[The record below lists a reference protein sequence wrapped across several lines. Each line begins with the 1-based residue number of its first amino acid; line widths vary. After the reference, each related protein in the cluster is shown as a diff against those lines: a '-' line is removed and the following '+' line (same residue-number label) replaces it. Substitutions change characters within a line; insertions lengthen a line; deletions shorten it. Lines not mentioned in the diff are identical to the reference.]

1 MLLLL
6 LVLFGKTF
14 LSSPKIARG
23 KIWEYE
29 WDPCAVQ
36 KIVSVSMESSRSCSH
51 AGGVG
56 EGVTQLD
63 RQLLFCMP
71 HRRLFKMNA
80 WKNHFNVWM
89 PIGDGGQPL
98 WALVN
103 ALRIYMIHIHLHI
116 HIRLGNPA
124 QPRGIQRHNCWA
136 WIMGLSRE
144 VVVSICCSMGT
155 LCVCWARVKTMC
167 DTIWIFDYFSGVH
180 TSCIIHQLI
189 APHLGLQKI
198 EANRWGDQTIIL

>member
-1 MLLLL
+1 MLGEWERKWRSWTDSCCF
-6 LVLFGKTF
+6 VCHTEGCSKWTRE
-14 LSSPKIARG
+14 KITLTS
-23 KIWEYE
+23 E
-29 WDPCAVQ
+29 C
-36 KIVSVSMESSRSCSH
+36 
-51 AGGVG
+51 
-56 EGVTQLD
+56 QLE
-63 RQLLFCMP
+63 M
-71 HRRLFKMNA
+71 
-80 WKNHFNVWM
+80 
-89 PIGDGGQPL
+89 GQPL
-98 WALVN
+98 WVLVN

-124 QPRGIQRHNCWA
+124 QPRAIQRHSCWA

-198 EANRWGDQTIIL
+198 EANRWGDQTIKLYIKRFLGTSI

>member
-6 LVLFGKTF
+6 ILFGKTF
-14 LSSPKIARG
+14 FKLSKNCTWQNMGIRMRSLCRAKNSECVHG
-23 KIWEYE
+23 K
-29 WDPCAVQ
+29 Q
-36 KIVSVSMESSRSCSH
+36 S
-51 AGGVG
+51 
-56 EGVTQLD
+56 
-63 RQLLFCMP
+63 QLLTCWGNG
-71 HRRLFKMNA
+71 RGSDAAGQTAVVSLLKMNA

-124 QPRGIQRHNCWA
+124 QPRAIQRHSCWA

>member
-1 MLLLL
+1 
-6 LVLFGKTF
+6 
-14 LSSPKIARG
+14 
-23 KIWEYE
+23 
-29 WDPCAVQ
+29 
-36 KIVSVSMESSRSCSH
+36 MESSRSCSH

-56 EGVTQLD
+56 DGVTQLD

-71 HRRLFKMNA
+71 HRRLLKMNA

-89 PIGDGGQPL
+89 PIGDGATVMDPCECPANLHDPHPL
-98 WALVN
+98 TYSHSA
-103 ALRIYMIHIHLHI
+103 R
-116 HIRLGNPA
+116 
-124 QPRGIQRHNCWA
+124 QPRAIQRQSCWV

-198 EANRWGDQTIIL
+198 EANRWGDQTIILYIKRFLGTSIYLNPILNLYLY

>member
-1 MLLLL
+1 MLGEWETEWRSWTDSCCF
-6 LVLFGKTF
+6 VCHTEGCSKWTRE
-14 LSSPKIARG
+14 KITLTSECQSEMG
-23 KIWEYE
+23 
-29 WDPCAVQ
+29 D
-36 KIVSVSMESSRSCSH
+36 
-51 AGGVG
+51 
-56 EGVTQLD
+56 
-63 RQLLFCMP
+63 
-71 HRRLFKMNA
+71 
-80 WKNHFNVWM
+80 KNR
-89 PIGDGGQPL
+89 QPL
-98 WALVN
+98 WVLVN

-124 QPRGIQRHNCWA
+124 QPRAIQRHNCWA

-144 VVVSICCSMGT
+144 VVVSIWCSMGT